1 MAARDP
7 MTAVFGNDQAPHDL
21 YNRSRAEHAASAVGL
36 QPLKTDYLC
45 PVGECGQRIMI
56 YPGKPGFTCQG
67 NSNHHWNDIQEL
79 RALNPKQVAV
89 EQTQR
94 RQPGHVDVTIQIPKD
109 LLDQLNQRF
118 GQKLAATLAAVLR
131 NIADPETLM
140 INSSDKTQIEVWLGA
155 KVGNSAQLKGMVYA
169 QFQAKQQIQLE
180 LTALRTAVQELDE
193 RPKLYVNNRFNEMM
207 KG

>member
-1 MAARDP
+1 
-7 MTAVFGNDQAPHDL
+7 
-21 YNRSRAEHAASAVGL
+21 
-36 QPLKTDYLC
+36 
-45 PVGECGQRIMI
+45 
-56 YPGKPGFTCQG
+56 
-67 NSNHHWNDIQEL
+67 
-79 RALNPKQVAV
+79 
-89 EQTQR
+89 
-94 RQPGHVDVTIQIPKD
+94 RQPGHVDVTVQIPKD

-118 GQKLAATLAAVLR
+118 WQKLAATLAAVLR